1 MLGLPNESGLTEMLM
16 DGLSMDN
23 VAQRLPGVPRLKVIT
38 SGNPVGPVEEWVRL
52 DVLEKLMDEPGDASL
67 VIVVAPPLLDSA
79 DALGI
84 SELADG
90 LVFSSRANVARISS
104 SRQTLHELEV
114 LGINVL
120 GAVLTNTATR
130 HRRR

>member
-1 MLGLPNESGLTEMLM
+1 M
-16 DGLSMDN
+16 
-23 VAQRLPGVPRLKVIT
+23 
-38 SGNPVGPVEEWVRL
+38 
-52 DVLEKLMDEPGDASL
+52 
-67 VIVVAPPLLDSA
+67 IVVAPPLLDSA